1 MLWCS
6 NIVFSLQS
14 IQRFHTLKKKKFL
27 SLTPFFSNQENSY
40 LLDLTV
46 LITEAY
52 DFLHLQV
59 GCFLKCCS
67 CSLLEHKQKGHAG
80 QHLLHGSVDSNGGS
94 SSENKMALENL
105 LEPQRSRHEDRLG
118 SLGLGGSMT
127 TSLTLHSRSE
137 QKARLTIT
145 SQCVQNPTNPRI
157 PQNC

>member
-27 SLTPFFSNQENSY
+27 SSNAILFQPRKQLSSRSYCTHNWGLWFFTSS
-40 LLDLTV
+40 
-46 LITEAY
+46 
-52 DFLHLQV
+52 
-59 GCFLKCCS
+59 GRCFLKCCS

-145 SQCVQNPTNPRI
+145 SQCVQNPTNPRT